1 MRTFLKPFYFAIIF
15 LTFTCCEDIL
25 EEDITN
31 DIINPISPTEGS
43 VVESNVVNFQ
53 WNALEGADNYRVQ
66 LFDNNQVIVLD
77 SLVSQTNLSYPISSG
92 TFKWRVRGE
101 NYGYQS
107 TYSLPISFSVIQSTN
122 LATQQI
128 LLTSPSNTFYTNT
141 NSINLAWQDLTSA
154 DTYSVEVINI
164 TNGSTIVYQ
173 QSALTATFLNLSNTV
188 FSSDGEYL
196 WKVKAVNATSE
207 TPFASRTIFIDRT
220 IPNQPQLSL
229 PANNSIQ
236 LINQAITL
244 NWTTAADSGTIQS
257 ALNYVIEFSNTNTF
271 TTIIQSSNASTNSQQ
286 QTFTSVGDYYWR
298 VKTLDT
304 AGNIST
310 YSSVFKFTI
319 N

>member
-1 MRTFLKPFYFAIIF
+1 MRTFLKPFYFVIIF
-15 LTFTCCEDIL
+15 LACTSCEDIL

-31 DIINPISPTEGS
+31 DIINPISPTEGT
-43 VVESNVVNFQ
+43 VIESNVVNFQ
-53 WNALEGADNYRVQ
+53 WNALDGADNYRVQ

-77 SLVSQTNLSYPISSG
+77 SLVSQTNLSYPIGSG
-92 TFKWRVRGE
+92 NFKWRVRGE
-101 NYGYQS
+101 NFGYQS
-107 TYSLPISFSVIQSTN
+107 TYSLPISFSAILSTN
-122 LATQQI
+122 LATQQV
-128 LLTSPSNTFYTNT
+128 LLSSPSNTFYTNT

-271 TTIIQSSNASTNSQQ
+271 TTIIQSSNASTNSLQ